1 MDYKKIDIAVYNL
14 AYDFLLNLRVKGVD
28 KNLLDKYL
36 LHSDELQFP
45 QTIFKVFERL
55 LISAQNANM
64 RAGVIGG
71 SIGGVSNLKKVLFG
85 FNPQKVVKK
94 YGDDW
99 ECLLSTIEKK
109 LKPRGKIRKT
119 AKSIWPKY
127 CQTILSSAKFC
138 LQFESIDDFYNW
150 INLFDN
156 DDRARPALPML
167 IRNEIIGFGF
177 PLACDFLK
185 ELGFQNFAKPDVHLK
200 DILKSLNMCS
210 PNANDYQ
217 VFKAIIRISKNVGVS
232 PYNVDKLLW
241 LIGSGYF
248 YNDESVGNNGRIGSQ
263 KKDFIKY
270 AISTLNIPNK

>member
-28 KNLLDKYL
+28 KKLLDKYL
-36 LHSDELQFP
+36 LHSNELQLP
-45 QTIFKVFERL
+45 QTIDKVFERL

-99 ECLLSTIEKK
+99 ETLLLTIEKK

-119 AKSIWPKY
+119 PKSIWPKY
-127 CQTILSSAKFC
+127 CQTILSSASFC
-138 LQFESIDDFYNW
+138 TQFESIDDFYTW
-150 INLFDN
+150 VKLFDN

-167 IRNEIIGFGF
+167 IRNEIDGIGF

-200 DILKSLNMCS
+200 EILKSLNLCS
-210 PNANDYQ
+210 QNASDYQ
-217 VFKAIIRISKNVGVS
+217 VFKSIIRISQNVGVS
-232 PYNVDKLLW
+232 PYNVDKLFW

-248 YNDESVGNNGRIGSQ
+248 YNDESIGNKGRIGNH
-263 KKDFIKY
+263 KKKFIELAKELLG
-270 AISTLNIPNK
+270 TN